1 MVVAFVSSPNVGTI
15 LFLNEIEQLE
25 AVFHAGI
32 NVRAVE
38 ITERV
43 DATVVREIN
52 GVSGVGI
59 GCETRVLE
67 HSTMEDEFEHQRVC
81 AEPTVGLGMSPLAKA
96 MVWKVRTEII
106 EEWVF

>member
-1 MVVAFVSSPNVGTI
+1 MAFVSSPNVGTI

-67 HSTMEDEFEHQRVC
+67 HSTMEDEFEHQGVC